1 MKNILVIAAHPDDEI
16 LGCGGTIARL
26 SKQGSKINIL
36 ILAEGITSRDE
47 IRNRSKRQKQIENLR
62 KHSKLASKDVGAKS
76 ITFLDYP
83 DNQMDT
89 IPLLHIIKDIEK
101 FILKFKPDTIFT
113 HFDNDMNVDHTITNK
128 ATLTAARSKPGS
140 KVKKIYAFE
149 IMSSTYYNPIA
160 NFNPNFHINID
171 KFLKIKLRALKRYKN
186 EIEKFPHP
194 RSLEALS
201 ALAKFRGSNIGFRYA
216 ESFKLLREIF

>member
-16 LGCGGTIARL
+16 LGCGGTIARF

-36 ILAEGITSRDE
+36 ILAEGITSRDK

-62 KHSKLASKDVGAKS
+62 KQGKLASKDVGAKS
-76 ITFLDYP
+76 ITYLDYP

-89 IPLLHIIKDIEK
+89 VPLLNIIKDIEK

-113 HFDNDMNVDHTITNK
+113 HFDNDMNIDHTIANK
-128 ATLTAARSKPGS
+128 ATLTAARSKPGT
-140 KVKKIYAFE
+140 KIKKIYAFE
-149 IMSSTYYNPIA
+149 IMSSTYYNPSA
-160 NFNPNFHINID
+160 NFIPNYHINID

-194 RSLEALS
+194 RSLEAVS
-201 ALAKFRGSNIGFRYA
+201 ALAIFRGSNVGLRCA